1 MGTRPAMVIVV
12 ATVLAVAAT
21 VWAAPQGT
29 AAQSQ
34 PQPSQR
40 AQAQSEVRSQPASS
54 ASVSSASA
62 DAIVRSMGISLD
74 RIRRQLRESPPTIGP
89 SVLKLQYHIEV
100 VAKAPP
106 IELLKGFNI
115 DKASAVPYGG
125 MTHAEFL
132 NIVAPP
138 WRKWQR

>member
-1 MGTRPAMVIVV
+1 MVIV
-12 ATVLAVAAT
+12 AAIVLAVAGTA
-21 VWAAPQGT
+21 WAGPQGT
-29 AAQSQ
+29 LAPSQ
-34 PQPSQR
+34 PKPALQS
-40 AQAQSEVRSQPASS
+40 QAQSEAQSRPASAATAPS
-54 ASVSSASA
+54 ESA
-62 DAIVRSMGISLD
+62 DAVVRGMGISLD

-89 SVLKLQYHIEV
+89 SVLKLDYHVEV

-106 IELLKGFNI
+106 IEILKGFNI